1 MSREVKRIKAE
12 NPEVD
17 HRRAFRMAAGNWAR
31 SPTGC
36 QRHLTESGT
45 TQISADQ
52 RSMSSVG
59 ESNEVSPPQLP
70 ESSRVNSA
78 SSINLWNGGM
88 TTTKGE
94 LQSDFEEF
102 DDQ

>member
-17 HRRAFRMAAGNWAR
+17 HRKAFRMAAGNWAR

-36 QRHLTESGT
+36 QRPLTEAGT
-45 TQISADQ
+45 AQISADQ
-52 RSMSSVG
+52 QSMSSVG
-59 ESNEVSPPQLP
+59 ESNEVAPPQLP
-70 ESSRVNSA
+70 ESTRVNSA
-78 SSINLWNGGM
+78 SSLNTWNGVA
-88 TTTKGE
+88 TTKAD